1 MKVANERTVELSLGK
16 MSDLISETLSGLSKI
31 RLARLPD
38 GAATAVCLIAPYVPQ
53 WESLQKDFLNLV
65 SRLIKNIYFPS
76 GI

>member
-1 MKVANERTVELSLGK
+1 MKVANECTVELSLGK
-16 MSDLISETLSGLSKI
+16 MSDLISEPLSGLSKI
-31 RLARLPD
+31 GLN
-38 GAATAVCLIAPYVPQ
+38 GAATAVCLIAPYAPQ